1 MKLNSMGTYLTMLF
15 FPVLAFIQRAI
26 EWGLG
31 GWVKR
36 VHSQLL
42 TAEAPQGKF
51 EQLSVNQLLLYGT
64 VTCLAAQD
72 LSCQCE

>member
-1 MKLNSMGTYLTMLF
+1 MKLNSMGNYLTMLF

-42 TAEAPQGKF
+42 TPEAPQGKF
-51 EQLSVNQLLLYGT
+51 DQLSVNQLLLYGT
-64 VTCLAAQD
+64 VTCLGSTR
-72 LSCQCE
+72 LELPV

>member
-1 MKLNSMGTYLTMLF
+1 MKLNSMGNYLTMLF

-42 TAEAPQGKF
+42 TPEAPQGKF
-51 EQLSVNQLLLYGT
+51 DQLSVNQLLLWSH
-64 VTCLAAQD
+64 VWAAQD